1 MCEGC
6 GREDFREKEYA
17 EGLGFEVEFH
27 PQDVRHGRTDIHGRR
42 VPNDALRF
50 HLKTDDGEVTIWM
63 SGRSYP
69 EVKIWWRA
77 QGEQS
82 GGYDYGRRYD
92 TLREA
97 LDGEAARRVGVNA

>member
-50 HLKTDDGEVTIWM
+50 HLKVWAVVPGGEDLVAGARGAV
-63 SGRSYP
+63 GRVRLRP
-69 EVKIWWRA
+69 KVRHT
-77 QGEQS
+77 QGGSRRRGREEGWSQCVRR
-82 GGYDYGRRYD
+82 GGW
-92 TLREA
+92 
-97 LDGEAARRVGVNA
+97 